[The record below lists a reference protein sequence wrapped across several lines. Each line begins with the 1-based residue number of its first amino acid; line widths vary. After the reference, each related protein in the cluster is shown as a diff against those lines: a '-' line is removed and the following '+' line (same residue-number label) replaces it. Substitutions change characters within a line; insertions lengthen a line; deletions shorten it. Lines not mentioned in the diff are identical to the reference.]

1 MTKTIQVN
9 GKRDV
14 PIEILREGDS
24 ADVIYSAFK
33 PYGVAFEGQHKLFE
47 EIKGDSIRVSTL
59 LFFPRTC
66 FKGDKSF
73 SEKFVL
79 YDDGEEPAQSMISP
93 KLIPS
98 NRTSKE
104 WQ

>member
-1 MTKTIQVN
+1 MSFT
-9 GKRDV
+9 
-14 PIEILREGDS
+14 LRSSPMVLRLKANTNCLRKSRGTLHAS
-24 ADVIYSAFK
+24 ARSY
-33 PYGVAFEGQHKLFE
+33 
-47 EIKGDSIRVSTL
+47 
-59 LFFPRTC
+59 FFREHVLE
-66 FKGDKSF
+66 GDKSF

-104 WQ
+104 